1 MNKYFLERY
10 GLIIGG
16 SILFALGN
24 NLFITPMGFY
34 SCGMVGISQILRT
47 IFVDYIGIQ
56 VPKGFELA
64 GIINF
69 ALNVPMFVLAYK
81 SISKYFFIRT
91 VVSLI
96 TQTIFFSLIPIPAV
110 PIIDDPLT
118 ACIIGGI
125 ITGVGIGLVLR
136 ASSTAGGID
145 ILGFY
150 FMMKFKD
157 FSIGKLSII
166 VNAVVYTIC
175 AVMFNV
181 QVAIYSILFIVVYS
195 MAVDKIHVQNI
206 KIMATV
212 VTTVPDLPKLIAH
225 EIRRGVTFWD
235 GTGAYTDGDK
245 KVLMTV
251 VSKYELAAMERVI
264 AKVDPKAFI
273 VCSEG
278 TQVKGNFAKHL

>member
-1 MNKYFLERY
+1 MRKFFERY

-47 IFVDYIGIQ
+47 VVIDYLGVK
-56 VPKGFELA
+56 VPEGFELA

-69 ALNVPMFVLAYK
+69 ALNVPMFILAYK
-81 SISKYFFIRT
+81 SISKFFLIRT
-91 VVSLI
+91 IVSLL
-96 TQTIFFSLIPIPAV
+96 TQTLFFSLIPIPVV
-110 PIIDDPLT
+110 PIIEDPLT
-118 ACIIGGI
+118 ACVIGGI
-125 ITGVGIGLVLR
+125 IAGVGIGIILR

-175 AVMFNV
+175 AIMFDV
-181 QVAIYSILFIVVYS
+181 EVAIYSILFIAVYS

-206 KIMATV
+206 KIMATI
-212 VTTVPDLPKLIAH
+212 VTTKPDLPKIIAH
-225 EIRRGVTFWD
+225 EIRRGVTFWE
-235 GTGAYTDGDK
+235 GTGAYTDTGK
-245 KVLMTV
+245 TVLMTV

-264 AKVDPKAFI
+264 ADVDPKAFI
-273 VCSEG
+273 VCTEG
-278 TQVKGNFAKHL
+278 NQVKGNFAKHL